1 MSEIFSISESR
12 ERRLGS
18 DDVHN
23 KCEDHIN
30 RSGSESKSTMFV
42 KGELS
47 IVDAGE
53 E

>member
-18 DDVHN
+18 DDVQN

-30 RSGSESKSTMFV
+30 RSGSKSTMFV